1 MVVYL
6 FIKQVFKATSVE
18 NISCKS
24 AIAVL
29 LSLDVCPIIVNMV
42 VGVNRP
48 GTASAVL
55 VMELDTLEQHVILVS
70 MCVCVA
76 SCVYSCLFYSF
87 FVSLCSR
94 PWNNTL
100 GRSALPVCVC
110 LI

>member
-70 MCVCVA
+70 MCVCVWQVVCTVVC
-76 SCVYSCLFYSF
+76 SIHFLFLCVP
-87 FVSLCSR
+87 VR
-94 PWNNTL
+94 GTTL
-100 GRSALPVCVC
+100 
-110 LI
+110 